1 MAHIISCM
9 LEGNHDIGS
18 IGHHISKPASPL
30 PAHDSQ
36 QQQQQQLPPLLEQ
49 EQEQEQ
55 DLSPVNKTP
64 TPAEKSSH
72 IWRMYQPERKYQLF
86 PREKQQ
92 PAAPTKPEQPFT
104 VTMGQAAEK
113 TEKSSTGSGLRF
125 RIKEHNLNRRRK
137 VSVPELGPMT
147 TVHEVP
153 MDSPTI
159 PGRPPLHE
167 RSISAPSHTL
177 KPHHLADIMLSRKTP
192 PVSENEELSSSFGS
206 SNESISP
213 FDMPKP
219 ASSRP
224 LSPRSLAPLVIPM
237 QGCILSKVTGQWS
250 FSHSKSP
257 SNSLDVNNSSRS
269 TRTDDSPRTRTP
281 YTPLS
286 GGTTMTT
293 PRSAS
298 TVATT
303 STAPT
308 PVTATPVSVSM
319 DARGSPKGW
328 GETPTVT
335 TPQERTGTSFFDC
348 SVTPKG
354 VSSEARPQPQ
364 SLANGHRRNQSE
376 SSGSIM
382 DRGRPR
388 KRSEII
394 PGGIAIGRSASMSK
408 RSKSAD
414 RRAFE
419 SLPRGWKAT
428 EAITALEQSEAAALQ
443 KQALQQAARFEV
455 LRKGDVEALSREL
468 RQLDERTEYLRRT
481 YASLR
486 AGRRN
491 LHSRI
496 CQYLRSPRV
505 AKFSYDAMLKQE
517 EALAELDQSIDDWVG
532 KLEQAENRRTRVRQ
546 KLLEHVAA
554 AATMPLSPACVKGVS
569 ESLQMAVGMRAPP
582 SMPAGNISTPP
593 RSPTRQPYSAQQS
606 PTPQRFVPS
615 TIMEQPLGEEDAA
628 AADVGLSLTQ
638 ATLPKPTP
646 PTTHLT
652 RADIQSIRIYAGDDV
667 YALLAD
673 VENEITKMGELP
685 TGQKD
690 QAQDIT
696 LSDHQRKELHRAQSH
711 ELLNG
716 LSKKS
721 SANSIS
727 STKSATTTP
736 SPPAAATK
744 PSSPITI
751 NPSSPARTAAPK
763 DFDAPSP
770 PAASL
775 PPLPGNGEIFLTS
788 AVFKP

>member
-9 LEGNHDIGS
+9 LEGNQDIGS
-18 IGHHISKPASPL
+18 LGHHISKPGSPL
-30 PAHDSQ
+30 STHDSL
-36 QQQQQQLPPLLEQ
+36 QQQQQQLPPLLER
-49 EQEQEQ
+49 EQEQG
-55 DLSPVNKTP
+55 LSPVDKTP

-72 IWRMYQPERKYQLF
+72 VWRMYQPERKYQLF

-92 PAAPTKPEQPFT
+92 PAAPTKPEQAFAVAMAQTP
-104 VTMGQAAEK
+104 EK

-167 RSISAPSHTL
+167 RSISAPGHSL
-177 KPHHLADIMLSRKTP
+177 KPHRRTP
-192 PVSENEELSSSFGS
+192 PVSENEELGS
-206 SNESISP
+206 SYGSTNESTSP

-219 ASSRP
+219 APSRP
-224 LSPRSLAPLVIPM
+224 LSPKNLAPLVIPLHGAM
-237 QGCILSKVTGQWS
+237 LSKVTGQRS
-250 FSHSKSP
+250 FSHHRTP
-257 SNSLDVNNSSRS
+257 SNPPDVNNVSRS
-269 TRTDDSPRTRTP
+269 TRTDDSPRARPP

-293 PRSAS
+293 PKSAS
-298 TVATT
+298 TSAST

-308 PVTATPVSVSM
+308 PVSACIE
-319 DARGSPKGW
+319 ARGSPKGW
-328 GETPTVT
+328 ASSQAPTVT
-335 TPQERTGTSFFDC
+335 TPTDRIGTSFFDC

-354 VSSEARPQPQ
+354 ASSEVRPPPQP
-364 SLANGHRRNQSE
+364 LGNGHRRNQSE

-388 KRSEII
+388 KRYDVI
-394 PGGIAIGRSASMSK
+394 PGGIAVGRSGSACK

-419 SLPRGWKAT
+419 ALPRGWKAT
-428 EAITALEQSEAAALQ
+428 EAVTALDQSETAALQ

-505 AKFSYDAMLKQE
+505 AKFSYEAMLKQE
-517 EALAELDQSIDDWVG
+517 EAVAELDQSIDDWIG

-554 AATMPLSPACVKGVS
+554 AATMPLSPGCVKGVS
-569 ESLQMAVGMRAPP
+569 ESLQMAVGIRAPNAQP
-582 SMPAGNISTPP
+582 TGNISTPP
-593 RSPTRQPYSAQQS
+593 RSPTRQAHAAQQS

-628 AADVGLSLTQ
+628 AEDVALNLTRV
-638 ATLPKPTP
+638 ASPKPTP
-646 PTTHLT
+646 VTTRLT

-673 VENEITKMGELP
+673 VENEITKMGEVP
-685 TGQKD
+685 PVPKD
-690 QAQDIT
+690 QVQDAALT
-696 LSDHQRKELHRAQSH
+696 ENRRKEHYRAESQ
-711 ELLNG
+711 ELLSG
-716 LSKKS
+716 LSTKS

-727 STKSATTTP
+727 STKSATTKPSSPATSKPP
-736 SPPAAATK
+736 SPITTK
-744 PSSPITI
+744 PSSPARITVP
-751 NPSSPARTAAPK
+751 NEFA
-763 DFDAPSP
+763 APSP
-770 PAASL
+770 PPATTL
-775 PPLPGNGEIFLTS
+775 PRLPSKGEIFLTS
-788 AVFKP
+788 AVFKPESH